1 MNKDEVV
8 KQSRILNP
16 PKDKTDIINIQK
28 YLVK

>member
-8 KQSRILNP
+8 KQSRILIL